1 MALLLLRHALSVTD
15 ADADD
20 DPSTFFSV
28 SNLSSYLLSSS
39 SHHTVA
45 VLLSKCYGEK
55 KTSLIDH
62 YPQLFLLRAAGFLLP
77 CYIMAWA
84 ISILQRRRQRQVS
97 VSFKIMFY
105 DPLQHRYDSDTDT
118 NTNTVVIYNS

>member
-15 ADADD
+15 ADAED

-28 SNLSSYLLSSS
+28 SNFSSFCISGSFHTEIVLPKYVVHGNLLN
-39 SHHTVA
+39 
-45 VLLSKCYGEK
+45 
-55 KTSLIDH
+55 DH
-62 YPQLFLLRAAGFLLP
+62 FLQLFLLRAAGFLLP

-97 VSFKIMFY
+97 FHYSY
-105 DPLQHRYDSDTDT
+105 
-118 NTNTVVIYNS
+118 

>member
-15 ADADD
+15 SDAED

-28 SNLSSYLLSSS
+28 SDFSSLGISGSYSSCIAFKYIIGLTS
-39 SHHTVA
+39 SHGH
-45 VLLSKCYGEK
+45 
-55 KTSLIDH
+55 SL
-62 YPQLFLLRAAGFLLP
+62 QLFLLRAAGFLLP

-97 VSFKIMFY
+97 FS
-105 DPLQHRYDSDTDT
+105 LGSD
-118 NTNTVVIYNS
+118 